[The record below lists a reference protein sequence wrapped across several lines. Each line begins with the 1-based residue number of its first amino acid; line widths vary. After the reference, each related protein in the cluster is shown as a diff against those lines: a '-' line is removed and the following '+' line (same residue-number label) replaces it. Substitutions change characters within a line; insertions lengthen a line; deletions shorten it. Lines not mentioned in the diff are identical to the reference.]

1 MLAETPLQ
9 LQMPSRSSSKQWAE
23 CGGCAGEKEGER
35 ETNERENNY
44 EREGEKRDMKEK
56 ITDNRRGN
64 KIKTER
70 RKPYFGIYSLK
81 VSGHFMKWQLQ

>member
-1 MLAETPLQ
+1 MMLAETT
-9 LQMPSRSSSKQWAE
+9 STTDAITIIIKAV
-23 CGGCAGEKEGER
+23 GGGWGVCRGER

-81 VSGHFMKWQLQ
+81 VSGHFMK